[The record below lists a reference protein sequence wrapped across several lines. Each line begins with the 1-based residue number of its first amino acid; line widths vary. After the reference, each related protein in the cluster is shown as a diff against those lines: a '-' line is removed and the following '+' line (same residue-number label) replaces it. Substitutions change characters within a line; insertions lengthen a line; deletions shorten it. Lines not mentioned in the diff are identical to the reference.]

1 MYNVIFIISRSVFL
15 ELQENYLAVWL
26 TLDYLSDTI
35 YLMDMFVSSR
45 TGQLVEHYTYPKPKH
60 KNTYNANI
68 PYKYCPLSM
77 VTCFSK
83 YCNVYMTREL

>member
-45 TGQLVEHYTYPKPKH
+45 TGQLVEHYTYPNQSTKTH
-60 KNTYNANI
+60 TMQTSLI
-68 PYKYCPLSM
+68 SIVHC
-77 VTCFSK
+77 
-83 YCNVYMTREL
+83 RW